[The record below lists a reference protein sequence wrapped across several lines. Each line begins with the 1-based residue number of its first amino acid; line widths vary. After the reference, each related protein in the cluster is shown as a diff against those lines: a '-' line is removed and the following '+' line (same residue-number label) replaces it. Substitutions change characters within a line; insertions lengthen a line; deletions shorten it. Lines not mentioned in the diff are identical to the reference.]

1 MKGIIIHK
9 ILQNEV
15 SEQFLETFIEDSL
28 KSELDAFEYSDKI
41 SSTLKEDILNDIK
54 AFYCSAFY
62 GSLKSFPNYKNEFE
76 IYIKE
81 NDYFLYGIID
91 KLLIENNKFTIVDY
105 KTDDIS
111 KEEINERAENYL
123 PQLEFYS
130 YIVSQFFGKKHE
142 IELNLAFIKHP
153 DKIFKRSINSDDFVK
168 ISLEIKEMVSVF
180 RNGKFSKNLDHCN
193 KCLYALRQE
202 GCIIND

>member
-15 SEQFLETFIEDSL
+15 SDSSLETFIKDSL
-28 KSELDAFEYSDKI
+28 KIELDIFEYSEKI
-41 SSTLKEDILNDIK
+41 SSALKEDILNDIK
-54 AFYCSAFY
+54 TFYKSTFY
-62 GSLKSFPNYKNEFE
+62 KSLKSFGNYKNEFE

-81 NDYFLYGIID
+81 RDYFLYGIID
-91 KLLIENNKFTIVDY
+91 KLILEDNKFTIIDY

-111 KEEINERAENYL
+111 VTEINERAENYL

-130 YIVSQFFGKKHE
+130 YIVNRFFDKNPE
-142 IELNLAFIKHP
+142 IQLKLAFIKHP
-153 DKIFKRSINSDDFVK
+153 DKIFSRAIGMKDF
-168 ISLEIKEMVSVF
+168 IRIGEEIEKMVSVF
-180 RNGKFSKNLDHCN
+180 RNGKFSKHLDHCN

-202 GCIIND
+202 KCIIKS